1 MKSAEKARLTCGNCG
16 GALDIDPEKPTAVC
30 SFCGSCYSV
39 SELLNETEQLKLERI
54 RRDVEL
60 GRQNL
65 ELARIR
71 QAEAV
76 RNDSALKE
84 EVAKKSF
91 LGRVAIILAVISLA
105 MCVYCF
111 FVIAAPL
118 SGCIAGVQCVLFVV
132 SFFIGQQVIPTRSK
146 RLHIL
151 PFTLA
156 ALLAVPFS
164 LSIAMNEELQ
174 PTNDAEVLS
183 WNEIVL
189 SDRIPELY
197 SDEGYL
203 MKNTRDDLMVSVYD
217 IPIKE
222 YYGFVDGCKDMGYTV
237 DSIEDVESYTAFA
250 ADGFRL
256 SVRYSVRRDGTVE
269 IHLFAPKDGE
279 EFSRAS

>member
-60 GRQNL
+60 GRQ
-65 ELARIR
+65 
-71 QAEAV
+71 
-76 RNDSALKE
+76 

-156 ALLAVPFS
+156 ALLAVPLS
-164 LSIAMNEELQ
+164 LSIA
-174 PTNDAEVLS
+174 

-222 YYGFVDGCKDMGYTV
+222 YYGFVGGCKDMGYTV

-279 EFSRAS
+279 